1 VLVGLPHS
9 EEELSEIYDKT
20 DGYCFYCGK
29 KLAFTNYG
37 RHGEKGSWH
46 VEHKNPKARG
56 GSDYFRNLVPA
67 CIDCNLDK
75 KDRPVRSYKGDYEP
89 ATWGAKIVKFFG
101 LPEGSLGASRRKR
114 RIR

>member
-1 VLVGLPHS
+1 LPYS
-9 EEELSEIYDKT
+9 DEERREIYDST

-29 KLAFTNYG
+29 RLAFTNYG
-37 RHGEKGSWH
+37 RYGEKGGWH

-67 CIDCNLDK
+67 CIDCNIDK
-75 KDRPVRSYKGDYEP
+75 KDRHARSYKADYEP
-89 ATWGAKIVKFFG
+89 ATWGAKIVKFLG